1 MATDTRSYPREELQT
16 LASESLVAVGAPPG
30 EAEFVAATLVSAD
43 ARGIHSHGLLR
54 LPLYVES
61 VEAGGIVPAAQM
73 RWVREEGATAVLDG
87 GSGFGQVIMREAVV
101 KVRSLARR
109 YGTATVA
116 VNHSTHYGVAAYWT
130 DQLARDGLV
139 AILVGTTG
147 KSVAPYGS
155 AEKFIGTNPLS
166 ISFPTGGRPITAD
179 MATSAGAYGKLVE
192 AAGAGRAIPEGWAVD
207 AEGVPTTDAS
217 AAVAGALVPFG
228 GHKGSAVAVLVE
240 LLAGAGGGGNF
251 AHESVDIWADRS
263 SQIGA
268 GALLIA
274 VDLEVLHGDRTALER
289 AAGFRDDLT
298 ALRPARGADRVLAPG
313 DPEQIRDDANGATVT
328 IPAHIDDALR
338 ATHRRVT
345 TAARAHS

>member
-1 MATDTRSYPREELQT
+1 MDIRRYPREELWS
-16 LASESLVAVGAPPG
+16 LAAESLAAVGAPFE
-30 EAEFVAATLVSAD
+30 EADFVAATLVSAD

-61 VEAGGIVPAAQM
+61 VEAGGIVPGAPL

-87 GSGFGQVIMREAVV
+87 GSGFGQVIMQEAVD
-101 KVRSLARR
+101 KARTLARR

-116 VNHSTHYGVAAYWT
+116 VNHSTHYGVGAYWT
-130 DQLARDGLV
+130 DQLARDGLIG
-139 AILVGTTG
+139 ILVGTTG

-166 ISFPTGGRPITAD
+166 MSFPTGGRPITAD

-192 AAGAGRAIPEGWAVD
+192 AAGAGRDVPEGWAVD
-207 AEGVPTTDAS
+207 ADGVPTTDAS
-217 AAVAGALVPFG
+217 AAVAGALIPFG

-251 AHESVDIWADRS
+251 AHESVDIWTDRS
-263 SQIGA
+263 AQIGA

-274 VDLEVLHGDRTALER
+274 IDLERLHGDQTALDR

-298 ALRPARGADRVLAPG
+298 GLRPARGTERVLAPG
-313 DPEQIRDDANGATVT
+313 DPEQLKDDANGTSVS
-328 IPAHIDDALR
+328 IPRHIDDALR

-345 TAARAHS
+345 AAPGR

>member
-1 MATDTRSYPREELQT
+1 MPDDTRTHPRDELRA
-16 LASESLVAVGAPPG
+16 LAAESLAAVGAPAE

-61 VEAGGIVPAAQM
+61 VEAGGIVPGAAM

-87 GSGFGQVIMREAVV
+87 GSGFGQVIMREAIA
-101 KVRSLARR
+101 KAGELARR

-147 KSVAPYGS
+147 QSVAPHGS
-155 AEKFIGTNPLS
+155 AERFIGTNPLS

-192 AAGAGRAIPEGWAVD
+192 AAGAGRDIPAGWAVD
-207 AEGVPTTDAS
+207 SEGVPTTDAS
-217 AAVAGALVPFG
+217 AAVSGALIPFG
-228 GHKGSAVAVLVE
+228 GHKGSAVAVLIE
-240 LLAGAGGGGNF
+240 LLAGAGGAGNF
-251 AHESVDIWADRS
+251 AHESVDIWNDRS
-263 SQIGA
+263 SKIGA

-274 VDLEVLHGDRTALER
+274 IDLEVLHGDRTAQDR
-289 AAGFRDDLT
+289 AAAFRDDLT
-298 ALRPARGADRVLAPG
+298 GLRAAKGTDRVLAPG
-313 DPEQIRDDANGATVT
+313 DPEQLKDDANGVNVT
-328 IPAHIDDALR
+328 LPAHIDDALR
-338 ATHRRVT
+338 ATHQRVT
-345 TAARAHS
+345 VVAQ